1 MHRIRTLTILAA
13 SLAALIT
20 LLPDTA
26 QAKRKSP
33 LEGKPVVVRKLELR
47 KLRVGITPFVG
58 MSLSQPF
65 VHKGYVGGKL
75 HFDITDWIGLRGMF
89 AYGVLNFDA
98 KLLKGLGRPGDD
110 PGSTSLPEGI
120 PANTPENMS
129 AVPVRADSDFNNPAP
144 LAHDFHAGLTRN
156 SFLSSVDIVF
166 TPFSGKLGLFSG
178 IFTEYDLYLFGG
190 LGLAGFKRH
199 YPNVKSTADALKG
212 TIDPMT
218 GQPADLNTSNPG
230 SAEYCRP
237 TADATADV
245 NRECFLHP
253 VVPDAGI
260 KVGASFGGG
269 FHVFLADWAA
279 VNLDVQDILVKNNPT
294 GLNVTT
300 TEVPPVVDKKD
311 KNWNHNVMMTLGVTF
326 YFPPKAKR
334 SVLKPAERKGAAAAA
349 KK

>member
-13 SLAALIT
+13 SLAAVIT

-47 KLRVGITPFVG
+47 KLRVGLTPFVG

-75 HFDITDWIGLRGMF
+75 HFDITDWIGVRGMF
-89 AYGVLNFDA
+89 AYGVMNFDA
-98 KLLKGLGRPGDD
+98 KLLKGLGTPNS
-110 PGSTSLPEGI
+110 PGSLPTGI
-120 PANTPENMS
+120 PKGTPENQG
-129 AVPVRADSDFNNPAP
+129 PVNTRGDTDFNNPAP

-156 SFLSSVDIVF
+156 SFLSSLDVVF
-166 TPFSGKLGLFSG
+166 IPFSGKLGLFSG

-190 LGLAGFKRH
+190 LGIAGFQRH
-199 YPNVKSTADALKG
+199 YPNVDSTSDALAKANMG
-212 TIDPMT
+212 
-218 GQPADLNTSNPG
+218 LNTANPG
-230 SAEYCRP
+230 AADYCVP
-237 TADATADV
+237 TANPTAGPD
-245 NRECFLHP
+245 RECFLHP
-253 VVPDAGI
+253 VAPDTGV

-269 FHVFLADWAA
+269 IHVFLADWAA
-279 VNLDVQDILVKNNPT
+279 VNLDVQDILVRNNPA
-294 GLNVTT
+294 GLNATT
-300 TEVPPVVDKKD
+300 DDVPPVVDKSD

-334 SVLKPAERKGAAAAA
+334 SVLKPAERK
-349 KK
+349 KTP

>member
-75 HFDITDWIGLRGMF
+75 HFDFTDWIGIRGMF

-98 KLLKGLGRPGDD
+98 KLLKGLGTPDSAG
-110 PGSTSLPEGI
+110 SLPTGI
-120 PANTPENMS
+120 PANTPENGLP
-129 AVPVRADSDFNNPAP
+129 VPVRGDTDFNNPAP

-156 SFLSSVDIVF
+156 SFLSSVDVVF

-190 LGLAGFKRH
+190 LGLAGFQRH
-199 YPNVKSTADALKG
+199 YPKVQSTVDGLGANGMA
-212 TIDPMT
+212 
-218 GQPADLNTSNPG
+218 LNTANPG
-230 SAEYCRP
+230 APEYCRP
-237 TADATADV
+237 GGDATADV

-253 VVPDAGI
+253 VKPDTGV

-279 VNLDVQDILVKNNPT
+279 VNLDVQDILVRNNPS
-294 GLNVTT
+294 GLNATT
-300 TEVPPVVDKKD
+300 TDVPPVVDKKD

-334 SVLKPAERKGAAAAA
+334 SVLKPAERK
-349 KK
+349 K